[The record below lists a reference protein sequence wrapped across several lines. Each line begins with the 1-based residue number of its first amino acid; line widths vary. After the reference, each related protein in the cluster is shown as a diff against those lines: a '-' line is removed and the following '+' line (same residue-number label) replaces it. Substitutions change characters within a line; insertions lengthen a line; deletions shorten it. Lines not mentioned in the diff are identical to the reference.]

1 MPNLTWTQSIAAGAT
16 FEPLTGWQYEYSPW
30 GGHIE
35 IVHEATVVGV
45 VSTIS
50 SGSDTLQERSP
61 VSAQRLA
68 APIPGAM
75 PSALD
80 QLPVSDDIAAG
91 DRLKI
96 FYENTTGGAV
106 NVQGTIV
113 LQPGG

>member
-35 IVHEATVVGV
+35 IVHDTVGAGGV
-45 VSTIS
+45 VATIS

-61 VSAQRLA
+61 VSGGGA
-68 APIPGAM
+68 AGSL
-75 PSALD
+75 PSALN
-80 QLPVSDDIAAG
+80 QLPISDDIAAG

-96 FYENTTGGAV
+96 FYENTSGAAIV
-106 NVQGTIV
+106 CNGTIV

>member
-1 MPNLTWTQSIAAGAT
+1 MPNLTWTQAVAAGDT

-35 IVHEATVVGV
+35 IVHDATAAGV
-45 VSTIS
+45 VATIS

-61 VSAQRLA
+61 VSAGGA
-68 APIPGAM
+68 AGTL

-91 DRLKI
+91 DRIKI
-96 FYENTTGGAV
+96 FYENTSAGSITL
-106 NVQGTIV
+106 NGTIV

>member
-30 GGHIE
+30 GGHLE
-35 IVHEATVVGV
+35 IVHDATAVGV
-45 VSTIS
+45 VATIS

-61 VSAQRLA
+61 VSAQATAVAGKL
-68 APIPGAM
+68 
-75 PSALD
+75 PSALE

-96 FYENTTGGAV
+96 FYENTTAGAV

>member
-1 MPNLTWTQSIAAGAT
+1 MPNLTWVTSIADGAT

-35 IVHEATVVGV
+35 IVHNCEGVGV
-45 VSTIS
+45 VCTIS

-61 VSAQRLA
+61 VSVETTAVD
-68 APIPGAM
+68 GAL

-80 QLPVSDDIAAG
+80 ELPVSDDIAAG
-91 DRLKI
+91 DRIKI
-96 FYENTTGGAV
+96 FYENTNAAARYIK
-106 NVQGTIV
+106 GTIV

>member
-1 MPNLTWTQSIAAGAT
+1 MPNLTWSQDVAAGAT

-35 IVHEATVVGV
+35 IVHNCEGVGV
-45 VSTIS
+45 VCTIS

-61 VSAQRLA
+61 VSVERVAKE
-68 APIPGAM
+68 GAL
-75 PSALD
+75 PSALE

-91 DRLKI
+91 DRIKI
-96 FYENTTGGAV
+96 FYENTDGSSRYI
-106 NVQGTIV
+106 QGTIV

>member
-1 MPNLTWTQSIAAGAT
+1 MPNLTWSQDVAAGAT

-35 IVHEATVVGV
+35 IVHECEGVGV
-45 VSTIS
+45 VCTIS

-61 VSAQRLA
+61 VSVERVAKE
-68 APIPGAM
+68 GAL
-75 PSALD
+75 PSALE

-91 DRLKI
+91 DRIKI
-96 FYENTTGGAV
+96 FYENTNAAARY
-106 NVQGTIV
+106 VQGTIV

>member
-1 MPNLTWTQSIAAGAT
+1 MPNLTWTQAITTGDT

-35 IVHEATVVGV
+35 IVHDATATGV
-45 VSTIS
+45 VATIS

-61 VSAQRLA
+61 VSAQA
-68 APIPGAM
+68 TAVAGKM

-96 FYENTTGGAV
+96 FYENTTGGTITV
-106 NVQGTIV
+106 NGTIV

>member
-1 MPNLTWTQSIAAGAT
+1 VPNLTWTQSVAAGDT

-35 IVHEATVVGV
+35 IVHDATAVGIV
-45 VSTIS
+45 ATIS

-61 VSAQRLA
+61 VSAGGTT
-68 APIPGAM
+68 GAL

-96 FYENTTGGAV
+96 FYENTSAGAV
-106 NVQGTIV
+106 DVNGTIV

>member
-1 MPNLTWTQSIAAGAT
+1 MPNLTWTQSVALGAT
-16 FEPLTGWQYEYSPW
+16 FEPLNGWQYEYSPW

-35 IVHEATVVGV
+35 IVHDATAVGI

-61 VSAQRLA
+61 LSAGGA
-68 APIPGAM
+68 AGVL

-96 FYENTTGGAV
+96 FYENTTGGAITV
-106 NVQGTIV
+106 NGTIV

>member
-1 MPNLTWTQSIAAGAT
+1 MPNLTWTQSVAAGDT

-35 IVHEATVVGV
+35 IVHDATAVGIV
-45 VSTIS
+45 ATIS

-61 VSAQRLA
+61 VSSGGTT
-68 APIPGAM
+68 GAL

-96 FYENTTGGAV
+96 FYENTSAGAV
-106 NVQGTIV
+106 DVNGTIV

>member
-1 MPNLTWTQSIAAGAT
+1 MPNLTWSQDVAAGAT

-35 IVHEATVVGV
+35 IVHNCEGVGV
-45 VSTIS
+45 VCTIS

-61 VSAQRLA
+61 VSAG
-68 APIPGAM
+68 GADGVL

-91 DRLKI
+91 DRIKI
-96 FYENTTGGAV
+96 FYENTNAAARYIK
-106 NVQGTIV
+106 GTIV

>member
-1 MPNLTWTQSIAAGAT
+1 MPNLTWTQSVGAGDT
-16 FEPLTGWQYEYSPW
+16 FEPLSGWQYEYSPW

-35 IVHEATVVGV
+35 IVHDAGAAGLVA
-45 VSTIS
+45 TIS

-61 VSAQRLA
+61 VSAG
-68 APIPGAM
+68 GATGVL

-91 DRLKI
+91 DRIKI
-96 FYENTTGGAV
+96 FVENTTDGAIDY
-106 NVQGTIV
+106 NGTIV

>member
-35 IVHEATVVGV
+35 IVHDATAVGIV
-45 VSTIS
+45 ATIS

-61 VSAQRLA
+61 VSAGGA
-68 APIPGAM
+68 AGAL

-80 QLPVSDDIAAG
+80 QLTVSDDIAAG

-96 FYENTTGGAV
+96 FYENTTAGAV
-106 NVQGTIV
+106 TCNGTIV

>member
-1 MPNLTWTQSIAAGAT
+1 MPNLTWTQSIADGGT
-16 FEPLTGWQYEYSPW
+16 FEPLSGWQYEYSPW

-35 IVHEATVVGV
+35 IVHDAGDIGV
-45 VSTIS
+45 VATIS

-61 VSAQRLA
+61 VSSGGSAGQL
-68 APIPGAM
+68 

-91 DRLKI
+91 DRIKI
-96 FYENTTGGAV
+96 FYENTGTSGGAV
-106 NVQGTIV
+106 QVNGTIV

>member
-1 MPNLTWTQSIAAGAT
+1 MPNLTWTQDITTGAT

-35 IVHEATVVGV
+35 IVHDAEGAGV
-45 VSTIS
+45 VCTIS

-61 VSAQRLA
+61 VSAG
-68 APIPGAM
+68 GADGVL

-91 DRLKI
+91 DRIKI
-96 FYENTTGGAV
+96 FYENTTGGTLFV
-106 NVQGTIV
+106 NGTIV